1 NVQEGCRPA
10 LDPIEV
16 GCVWLIVGVSRL
28 TVVDPQRIRRGRDDQ
43 VYLAGADGFEQSTA
57 VTTIELRLWLIV
69 VEGWRVPGLRTIGGG
84 FTPVGREGREHGGHC
99 LGVAHH
105 RRIKASYKG
114 ITVSRESGAGC
125 AAGRARLPAG

>member
-43 VYLAGADGFEQSTA
+43 VYLACANGFEQSSA
-57 VTTIELRLWLIV
+57 VATIEVRLWLIV
-69 VEGWRVPGLRTIGGG
+69 VKGGRGPGLRTIGGR

-114 ITVSRESGAGC
+114 ITVSLAEGEAC
-125 AAGRARLPAG
+125 